1 MEGMLLK
8 KFEAVEFYVEFYS
21 ILRYTKAERSGY
33 HAQYQTD
40 L

>member
-1 MEGMLLK
+1 MRCK
-8 KFEAVEFYVEFYS
+8 FYVEFYS